1 MAQVFVEPIGVTLV
15 IGEDET
21 LLTGLMRAGIDVPFT
36 CAGRGTCGKC
46 VVRLGAGE
54 LTEPGEMELRRVPE
68 SLRQEGWR
76 LACMARPKGARV
88 SIEVRQTGGRRQ
100 ILTTSRLHHGAVRP
114 AVRAVP
120 LVLDAPSFED
130 PRSDVQRLSDA
141 LGGVDVPLEV
151 IGRLTDVA
159 HRASWHLVVVLYG
172 RRVVD
177 VYPGDEIPCLYG
189 VAVDIGTSKIIA
201 YLFDLERGRLV
212 DHEALENP
220 QMRFG
225 EDVISRMAQAFEP
238 GARAE
243 LASVVRRGID
253 ACLQRLYERWDIKA
267 EQVLDMTIV
276 ANTAMHHLAL
286 GLSPLGL
293 GAAPFA
299 PVLAEPLTVCPAQ
312 LGLDMHPAGGVHFP
326 PPIAGF
332 VGSDALAVIAAT
344 RLATRK
350 RPSMAIDIGTNTE
363 IALVHDGRVTV
374 TSCASGPAFEG
385 YQIRHGMKAVAGAIE
400 RVRVLPDGSATDI
413 ATIGDGVPIGICGSG
428 VVDLLAGL
436 VQAGVVTKTG
446 RFADHPLV
454 RRGEMGTEYV
464 VSDGTAR
471 EIVFTQQDVR
481 ALQLAK
487 GAIHSGWELLLDKLG
502 IGVEDLDQVFIAG
515 AFGNYLDLDAS
526 QFLGLFPPVEKGRVS
541 FVGNAAGI
549 GAQMALID
557 VRARRRMAL
566 LRRRTEFLD
575 LATSARFHEVFAG
588 RLGFDA
594 IS

>member
-1 MAQVFVEPIGVTLV
+1 MARVFVEPIGVTLEV
-15 IGEDET
+15 AEDET
-21 LLTGLMRAGIDVPFT
+21 LLGALLRAGLDVPTT

-46 VVRLGAGE
+46 VVRLGAGLLSAPE
-54 LTEPGEMELRRVPE
+54 ETEQRRLSD
-68 SLRQEGWR
+68 SLRSEGWR
-76 LACMARPKGARV
+76 LACMARPRSERV
-88 SIEVRQTGGRRQ
+88 SIEVRQTGGRRR
-100 ILTTSRLHHGAVRP
+100 ILTTSQLHHGAVRP

-120 LVLDAPSFED
+120 LTLSKPTFED

-141 LGGVDVPLEV
+141 LGGAEVPFQVMESLPD
-151 IGRLTDVA
+151 IARKA
-159 HRASWHLVVVLYG
+159 RWHLVAVMYE
-172 RRVVD
+172 RRVVAI
-177 VYPGDEIPCLYG
+177 YPGDQAPVPYG

-201 YLFDLERGRLV
+201 YLFDLERGTLI
-212 DHEALENP
+212 DHEAIENP

-225 EDVISRMAQAFEP
+225 EDVISRMAQAFEVA
-238 GARAE
+238 ARAE
-243 LASVVRRGID
+243 LAQVVRGGID
-253 ACLQRLYERWDIKA
+253 VCLALLYERWGIDPM
-267 EQVLDMTIV
+267 QVYDMTIV

-286 GLSPLGL
+286 GISPVGL

-299 PVLAEPLTVCPAQ
+299 PALAEPLTLRPGQ
-312 LGLDMHPAGGVHFP
+312 LGLDMHPEGGVHFP

-344 RLATRK
+344 RLAGKK

-385 YQIRHGMKAVAGAIE
+385 YQIRHGMKAVEGAIE
-400 RVRVLPDGSATDI
+400 RVRILPDGRATDI
-413 ATIGDGVPIGICGSG
+413 ETIGNAPPIGLCGSG

-436 VQAGVVTKTG
+436 VQNGVVSKSG

-454 RRGEMGTEYV
+454 RRSEAGTEYV
-464 VSDGTAR
+464 VAQGAHG
-471 EIVFTQQDVR
+471 EIVFTQHDVR

-502 IGVEDLDQVFIAG
+502 VAIEDLDCVYIAG
-515 AFGNYLDLDAS
+515 AFGNYLDLDAA
-526 QFLGLFPPVEKGRVS
+526 QFLGLFPPVAKGRVS
-541 FVGNAAGI
+541 FVGNAAGV

-557 VRARRRMAL
+557 ERARRRMAR
-566 LRRRTEFLD
+566 LRERTEFLD

-588 RLGFDA
+588 RLGFDVDG
-594 IS
+594 